1 MKKKVFMMI
10 FLVFFSTVN
19 ATIISQNKVA
29 KDDAT
34 DLMWQDEIYT
44 PLEQIAY
51 DEGKNYDK
59 VGNEEYAKG
68 YCENLTLGGFSDF
81 RLPNIYELTTLI
93 DNTKSEE
100 PYIVDGIKNIASQF
114 YWTSTTSVSYLDY
127 SWTTSFGFNG
137 GYNAE
142 GRNIGHYYVR
152 CVRGK
157 ELSFHDLVLLKKSGK
172 INVSQIE
179 IDDLSTKM
187 KKPFLKWLLQIFNKV
202 TN

>member
-1 MKKKVFMMI
+1 MKKKVSMI
-10 FLVFFSTVN
+10 MLLSFFSTLN
-19 ATIISQNKVA
+19 ATIISQNGMA
-29 KDDAT
+29 KDNVT
-34 DLMWQDEIYT
+34 GLMWQDESYT
-44 PLEQIAY
+44 SAEEVAY
-51 DEGKNYDK
+51 NDGKNYNK

-68 YCENLTLGGFSDF
+68 YCENLTLDGFSDF

-142 GRNIGHYYVR
+142 GRNIGHYYIR

-187 KKPFLKWLLQIFNKV
+187 KKPFLKWLLQKV
-202 TN
+202 LSE

>member
-1 MKKKVFMMI
+1 MKKKVSMI
-10 FLVFFSTVN
+10 MLLSFFSTLN
-19 ATIISQNKVA
+19 ATIISQNGMA
-29 KDDAT
+29 KDNVT
-34 DLMWQDEIYT
+34 GLMWQDESYT
-44 PLEQIAY
+44 SSEEVAY
-51 DEGKNYDK
+51 NDGKNYNK
-59 VGNEEYAKG
+59 VGNEGYAKG

-142 GRNIGHYYVR
+142 GRNIGHYYIR

-187 KKPFLKWLLQIFNKV
+187 KKPFLKWLLQKV
-202 TN
+202 LSE